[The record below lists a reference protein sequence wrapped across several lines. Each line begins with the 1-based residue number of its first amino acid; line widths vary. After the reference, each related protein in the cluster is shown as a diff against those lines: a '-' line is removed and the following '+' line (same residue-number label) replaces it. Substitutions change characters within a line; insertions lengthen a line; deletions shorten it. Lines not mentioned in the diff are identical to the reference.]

1 MQLEDVMQRLI
12 DKIENSNGEWIKP
25 FNNSMPMNFVSN
37 TEYVGINILN
47 LWMEAEEKGYST
59 NKWATFQQIKSK
71 GGTVNKGEKATT
83 IFFFKPLKI
92 KEIDEVGEKLEKT
105 VPMLKTY
112 LVWNLAQ
119 TNLKEETNINGEIV
133 ELEEFVSNIGVE
145 IKTSNSGAF
154 YHPIMDYINMPNI
167 NTFINSEFYYATLLH
182 ELAHSTGHHTR
193 LNRDFRSKMGGTEEQ
208 LISYA
213 KEELIAETARSFLQV
228 KLGLNSTNMELQ
240 NALYLKSWL
249 KPLKNNP
256 KILWSIFSE
265 ASKAYGYILEQ
276 NQRKEVAA

>member
-12 DKIENSNGEWIKP
+12 NKIENSNGEWIKP
-25 FNNSMPMNFVSN
+25 FNNSMPVNFVSN
-37 TEYVGINILN
+37 TEYTGINIFN
-47 LWMEAEEKGYST
+47 LWAEAEEKGYST
-59 NKWATFQQIKSK
+59 NQWATFQQIKSK

-92 KEIDEVGEKLEKT
+92 KEIDETGEKMEKT
-105 VPMLKTY
+105 VPLLKTY

-119 TNLKEETNINGEIV
+119 TNLKEDVTLNSEIV
-133 ELEEFVSNIGVE
+133 ELEKFMSNIGVE
-145 IKTSNSGAF
+145 IRTSNTGAF
-154 YHPIMDYINMPNI
+154 YHTVEDYINMPNI
-167 NTFINSEFYYATLLH
+167 NTFISSEFYYATLLH

-193 LNRDFRSKMGGTEEQ
+193 LNRDFSGQMNGSDEQ

-213 KEELIAETARSFLQV
+213 KEELIAETTRSFLQV

-240 NALYLKSWL
+240 NALYLKSWI
-249 KPLKNNP
+249 KPLKENP
-256 KILWSIFSE
+256 RILWSIFSE

-276 NQRKEVAA
+276 NQKKEVA

>member
-1 MQLEDVMQRLI
+1 MNRLI
-12 DKIENSNGEWIKP
+12 KKIENSEGNWIQP
-25 FNNSMPMNFVSN
+25 FNNSMPSNFVSN
-37 TEYVGINILN
+37 TEYVGINIIN
-47 LWMEAEEKGYST
+47 LWMQAEEKGYNT

-92 KEIDEVGEKLEKT
+92 KEIDASGEKVEKT

-119 TNLKEETNINGEIV
+119 TSLTEDVYQNSEIL
-133 ELEEFVSNIGVE
+133 ELEEFVGNIGVE
-145 IKTSNSGAF
+145 IRISNTGAL
-154 YHPIMDYINMPNI
+154 YNPIQDYINMPNM
-167 NTFINSEFYYATLLH
+167 NTFISSEFYYATLLH

-193 LNRDFRSKMGGTEEQ
+193 LNRDFSGRMSGSEEQ

-228 KLGLNSTNMELQ
+228 KLNLDTTEMEAQ
-240 NALYLKSWL
+240 NALYLKSWI
-249 KPLKNNP
+249 KPLKENP

-265 ASKAYGYILEQ
+265 ASKAYGFILEQ
-276 NQRKEVAA
+276 KQRKEVAA